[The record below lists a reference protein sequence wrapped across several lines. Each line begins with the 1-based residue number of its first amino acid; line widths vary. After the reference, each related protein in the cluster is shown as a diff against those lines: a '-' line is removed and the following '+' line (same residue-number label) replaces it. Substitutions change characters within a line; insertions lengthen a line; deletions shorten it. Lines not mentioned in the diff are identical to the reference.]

1 MLENIFIEI
10 LNMSLTASVVI
21 LAVCVFRLFLKRAP
35 KIFSY
40 ILWAVVLFRLL
51 CPVSLESAFSL
62 LGAVNGGVVAEQGR
76 MEYIP
81 SDIGVQAQPQVQL
94 PAGAMSE
101 TVNEATGASLP
112 VANVGDSVNPMQVVL
127 FVGARIWL
135 LGVFSMTAYQ
145 LISLLRFRKCLKGA
159 PCEEG
164 NIYQLPGGGT
174 PFVYGLLRPRIYL
187 PEGLG
192 DEERRYMLLHEQI
205 HIRRGD
211 PIFRFLGCVAL
222 CLYWFNPLVWLAF
235 FLSGR
240 DMELSCD
247 EAVLRKLGNGV
258 KKEYS
263 GSLLSL
269 AAGDGRKERVRG
281 IPVAFG
287 EGNVKSRIKNVL
299 GYRKAKPVAAAA
311 AAVVCLIIIAALALN
326 PDSDREEAGTAEDAS
341 GVGEAGIT
349 EAASDTGE
357 AETSKTYYSTDT
369 ADAPEA
375 VQQASRA
382 WILQE
387 MEAWQILQEG
397 ASERIMYGAYNYL
410 DWRIS
415 SLELSCTYE
424 DLDGADYQVWLMN
437 YEFLVDDPDAV
448 ILVGGM
454 AMDSE
459 GWLTAGYPNSEYL
472 IFEKQDDELV
482 FVTAVMINDSTPG
495 MEGFKEDIRVTLS
508 NAAASLEEI
517 SDTYVLDDIIYDESH
532 NIYSG
537 IVRQTGVELRAMV
550 TRQGNALTF
559 SVITRSDEEDTFEG
573 EINGEDSFYVENS
586 DGGHL
591 EGYAAEDEDGGI
603 YLSVKGNAFG
613 ENVEFAFYLYTFYEI
628 GGDAEDYYSG
638 SNFIGV
644 TASQA
649 EYFAASVKAAVAAG
663 DREAF
668 AQMIHYPITLRLEEE
683 VVVSDEEEM
692 LLYYDDLME
701 YHNFAGNAANI
712 FTKYMFANSMGV
724 CVDDGIIWF
733 AEDSEGECK
742 IYSINPSSSENESGR
757 SGDDAYTASD
767 RILGYILYFEDGSA
781 EVDTVE
787 WITLTDTERMAEL
800 GITEEDMPGGFLIYN
815 PDSSAESLTLSEEC
829 RALPLDWENSY
840 YPMENEVSLGE
851 LSAILQE
858 RAQMMEVEGGVSADY
873 SQCGLFWF
881 EMVEGAVTYIEEQY
895 VP

>member
-51 CPVSLESAFSL
+51 CPVSFESAFSL
-62 LGAVNGGVVAEQGR
+62 LGAVNGSAAVEQGR

-94 PAGAMSE
+94 PAGAMSG
-101 TVNEATGASLP
+101 TVNEAIEDSLP
-112 VANVGDSVNPMQVVL
+112 MADVGDSVNPMQVVL
-127 FVGARIWL
+127 FAAARIWL
-135 LGVFSMTAYQ
+135 LGVLLMAAYQ
-145 LISLLRFRKCLKGA
+145 LISLLRFRKRLKGA

-192 DEERRYMLLHEQI
+192 DEERGYMLLHEQI

-222 CLYWFNPLVWLAF
+222 CLHWFNPLVWLAF
-235 FLSGR
+235 YLSGR

-269 AAGDGRKERVRG
+269 AAGDGRKEKVRG

-287 EGNVKSRIKNVL
+287 EGDVKGRIKNVL
-299 GYRKAKPVAAAA
+299 SYRKTKPVATAAA
-311 AAVVCLIIIAALALN
+311 SIVCILVVVALAFN
-326 PDSDREEAGTAEDAS
+326 PDSDTGEGDTVGMASDTEEADTTEPASDTGEGDTA
-341 GVGEAGIT
+341 

-357 AETSKTYYSTDT
+357 AETTERYSGEEV
-369 ADAPEA
+369 ANAPEA
-375 VQQASRA
+375 VLQAA
-382 WILQE
+382 EELILKE
-387 MEAWQILQEG
+387 MEQWEILQEG
-397 ASERIMYGAYNYL
+397 ASERILYGTYNYL

-424 DLDGADYQVWLMN
+424 NLDGADYQVWLMN

-459 GWLTAGYPNSEYL
+459 GWLTAGYPDSEYL
-472 IFEKQDDELV
+472 IFEKQDDELA
-482 FVTAVMINDSTPG
+482 FVTAAMINDSTPE
-495 MEGFKEDIRVTLS
+495 MEGFREDIRVALS
-508 NAAASLEEI
+508 NAAASLEEA
-517 SDTYVLDDIIYDESH
+517 SDAYVLDDIIYDENH

-537 IVRQTGVELRAMV
+537 FVVLSGADSFGNSNSTVMTKGADLRVMV

-559 SVITRSDEEDTFEG
+559 SVITRGDEEDTFEG
-573 EINGEDSFYVENS
+573 EINGEDSFYVENGG
-586 DGGHL
+586 GGHL

-638 SNFIGV
+638 SDFVSV
-644 TASQA
+644 TSSQA
-649 EYFAASVKAAVAAG
+649 EYFAASVKAAVTAG
-663 DREAF
+663 DREVF
-668 AQMIHYPITLRLEEE
+668 VQMISYPIMLRLEEE

-701 YHNFAGNAANI
+701 YQNFAGNAANI

-742 IYSINPSSSENESGR
+742 IYSINPSSSENESDR
-757 SGDDAYTASD
+757 SGY
-767 RILGYILYFEDGSA
+767 LY
-781 EVDTVE
+781 
-787 WITLTDTERMAEL
+787 
-800 GITEEDMPGGFLIYN
+800 
-815 PDSSAESLTLSEEC
+815 
-829 RALPLDWENSY
+829 
-840 YPMENEVSLGE
+840 
-851 LSAILQE
+851 
-858 RAQMMEVEGGVSADY
+858 
-873 SQCGLFWF
+873 
-881 EMVEGAVTYIEEQY
+881 
-895 VP
+895 